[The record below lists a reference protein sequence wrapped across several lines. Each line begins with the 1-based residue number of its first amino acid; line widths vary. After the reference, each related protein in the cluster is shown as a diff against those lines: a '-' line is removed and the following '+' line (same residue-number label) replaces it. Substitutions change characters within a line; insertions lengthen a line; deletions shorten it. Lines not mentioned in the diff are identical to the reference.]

1 MREAGHG
8 GAGAGAGTG
17 TSPEPC
23 PGSALIPRLFSNN
36 MLYPKEDKESRVL
49 LYAVRPHGSG
59 TSHGPSTA
67 PSRVPQSWARA
78 VIL

>member
-1 MREAGHG
+1 
-8 GAGAGAGTG
+8 
-17 TSPEPC
+17 
-23 PGSALIPRLFSNN
+23 

-59 TSHGPSTA
+59 TSHGHSTA

-78 VIL
+78 VTLPTPISAPQCRNCDYQQEADSSCIYVNKITHEVE